1 MDLSLLQPIWSR
13 PTSHTKRI
21 FIYKEKALLLQRNI
35 NGHMTIV
42 FILFQATGGQKNFR
56 IRNQSPASKIDTGSI
71 MIKSFSL
78 CKLIHISGIHFLHN
92 SFSDRC
98 WNMSA
103 INDVAPV
110 FNKSNPLFP
119 DKRGFYAL
127 RCLSFRL
134 IQVPISWQPGS

>member
-1 MDLSLLQPIWSR
+1 
-13 PTSHTKRI
+13 
-21 FIYKEKALLLQRNI
+21 
-35 NGHMTIV
+35 
-42 FILFQATGGQKNFR
+42 
-56 IRNQSPASKIDTGSI
+56 
-71 MIKSFSL
+71 L

-127 RCLSFRL
+127 RCFSVIFIFNSLLFASEAWRRF
-134 IQVPISWQPGS
+134 